1 MKKLIW
7 FTILMTLS
15 QGFMILSQFLSVK
28 GNIWIV
34 SIGVVIILGIMINF
48 LLEYKKLNK
57 LK

>member
-15 QGFMILSQFLSVK
+15 QGFMILSQCLSDK

-34 SIGVVIILGIMINF
+34 AIGVVIIIGIMINF